1 MSLNPE
7 KQTIIRQ
14 DGNVL
19 VTANPGTGKTRLL
32 AYKYV
37 DLINKGIVPEQ
48 ILCLTFTAKAKR
60 EMESRILEVIKKEK
74 IVVDISKLNVFTFH
88 SYALD
93 NIEENE
99 VLSTNL
105 LRYAIFRFLKDKK
118 ILNYDDGYLLK
129 KIVPKTVGRVI
140 TRLLKK
146 YWAKLPNLKTV
157 P

>member
-7 KQTIIRQ
+7 KQAIINQ

-60 EMESRILEVIKKEK
+60 EMESRILEVIKKTK
-74 IVVDISKLNVFTFH
+74 C
-88 SYALD
+88 
-93 NIEENE
+93 
-99 VLSTNL
+99 
-105 LRYAIFRFLKDKK
+105 
-118 ILNYDDGYLLK
+118 
-129 KIVPKTVGRVI
+129 
-140 TRLLKK
+140 
-146 YWAKLPNLKTV
+146 
-157 P
+157 